1 MKKRSSRREFLKNSA
16 EALGALA
23 CSCGSA
29 QTAEPAKPAA
39 QSSGSL
45 AGRVHKAVQ
54 LRMLPKNLSYPERFK
69 LARDAGF
76 EYVEGYMVTDPAE
89 ATEIKKAADTAGVRI
104 HGVTNG
110 LWEKWPLSSPDAS
123 VVRKRLETVRRSLRQ
138 SRLYG
143 GTTALVVPGLV
154 TPTVSYSEAWVQS
167 HKSLSSV
174 LSFAAAQREIIAVE
188 EVWNKFLLSPLEFA
202 CYVDQFKSP
211 WLKAYFDVGNVMPY
225 GYPQEWIRTLGKRI
239 AKIHLKDY
247 DPKTHKIVN
256 LGEGTVDWHA
266 VRQALLDI
274 RCDGIVTVE
283 LAPGPEPYLRDV
295 SERVDKLVLY

>member
-1 MKKRSSRREFLKNSA
+1 MKKGSSRRKFLKSSA
-16 EALGALA
+16 EALGVWA
-23 CSCGSA
+23 CSCGVSQA
-29 QTAEPAKPAA
+29 AEPAKTP
-39 QSSGSL
+39 QGSGSL
-45 AGRVHKAVQ
+45 TGQVHKAVQ

-69 LARDAGF
+69 MARDAGF
-76 EYVEGYMVTDPAE
+76 EYVEAYTVIDAAE
-89 ATEIKKAADTAGVRI
+89 ATEIKRAADAAGVRI

-123 VVRKRLETVRRSLRQ
+123 VVGKRLDAVRRSLRQ

-154 TPTVSYSEAWVQS
+154 TPTVSYREAWAQS

-174 LSFAAAQREIIAVE
+174 LSFAATEREIIAVE

-225 GYPQEWIRTLGKRI
+225 GYPQDWIRTLGTRI

-266 VRQALLDI
+266 VRQALIDI
-274 RCDGIVTVE
+274 GYNSIITVE

-295 SERVDKLVLY
+295 SERVNKLVLY